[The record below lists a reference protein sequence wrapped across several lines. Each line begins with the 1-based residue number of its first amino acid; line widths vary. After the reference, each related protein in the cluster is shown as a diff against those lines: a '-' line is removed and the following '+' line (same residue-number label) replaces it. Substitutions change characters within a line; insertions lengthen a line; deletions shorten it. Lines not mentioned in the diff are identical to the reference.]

1 MRGVVLSGGGLAVLA
16 MALAACTTTP
26 GTTAG
31 ATTGAVGGALV
42 GGPVGAVVGGAA
54 GAVVGGIAEASAPRF
69 RTYVVEQ
76 RVPSYTYDGDVVV
89 GVVLPEQGV
98 TLYDVPPEYNV
109 TTYKYAMVNDRV
121 VLVDPGTRRIVQV
134 IG

>member
-1 MRGVVLSGGGLAVLA
+1 

-76 RVPSYTYDGDVVV
+76 RVPSYTYDGDVAV

-121 VLVDPGTRRIVQV
+121 VLVDPSTRRIVQV